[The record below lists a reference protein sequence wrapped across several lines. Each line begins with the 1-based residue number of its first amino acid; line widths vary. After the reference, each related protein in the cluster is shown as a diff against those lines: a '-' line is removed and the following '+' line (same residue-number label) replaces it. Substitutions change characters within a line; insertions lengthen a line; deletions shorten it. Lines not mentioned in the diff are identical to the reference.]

1 VEEKVAGLSKKLDRH
16 IGQTEKEIKD
26 IKKSLKSTDDKFN
39 VLSEQLAHNT
49 YALNQ
54 LTEMTEGVVGFYK
67 DAEATIRMGGNLQRF
82 LTWVIKIPI
91 IGLGLYTVVKWLI
104 ENAP

>member
-1 VEEKVAGLSKKLDRH
+1 MEEKVSGLSKKLDRH
-16 IGQTEKEIKD
+16 IGQTEKEIKG
-26 IKKSLKSTDDKFN
+26 IKEALKSTDDKFSL
-39 VLSEQLAHNT
+39 LSEQLAHNT
-49 YALNQ
+49 YAVNQ